1 MPTYNTIK
9 VKKYS
14 DIIEEL
20 VASAA
25 ITPGFLIEVDSAEKV
40 KPNGNAAGAAQPI
53 WALENELEGQE
64 ITDDYAVDDPVQC
77 WFTNH
82 GDIVYAVLADGETI
96 AIGNELE
103 SAGDGRLQKYT
114 SGTKVAVAL
123 EAKDLSA
130 SSAAE
135 SSGITGPQRL
145 LVRSL

>member
-14 DIIEEL
+14 DVIEEL

-53 WALENELEGQE
+53 WALENELEGEE
-64 ITDDYAVDDPVQC
+64 ITDDFAVDDPVQC

-82 GDIVYAVLADGETI
+82 GDMVYAS
-96 AIGNELE
+96 NEDRQCVNPTP
-103 SAGDGRLQKYT
+103 SR
-114 SGTKVAVAL
+114 
-123 EAKDLSA
+123 AK
-130 SSAAE
+130 
-135 SSGITGPQRL
+135 
-145 LVRSL
+145 